1 MAPNTETTD
10 IAARQ
15 VSITR
20 TINAPRELVFEAW
33 TKPEHLIN
41 WFGPEGF
48 TNTFIETDIRVGG
61 SWRFIMHGPDG
72 TDYPN
77 LVRFTEITPPERL
90 VYLHGTGEADPD
102 PNAFEGSVTL
112 EDLGGGKTRITLT
125 NTFPTVEARDYV
137 VEHFH
142 AVEGGNQTLSKLAAY
157 VEGLS

>member
-15 VSITR
+15 ISITR

-48 TNTFIETDIRVGG
+48 TNTFIETDIRPGG
-61 SWRFIMHGPDG
+61 KWRFIMHGPDG
-72 TDYPN
+72 TNYPN
-77 LVRFTEITPPERL
+77 LVQFTEITPPERL
-90 VYLHGTGEADPD
+90 TYLHGSGEADPD
-102 PNAFEGSVTL
+102 PHAFEGSVTL
-112 EDLGGGKTRITLT
+112 DDLGGGRTRITLMS
-125 NTFPTVEARDYV
+125 TFPTVEARDYV
-137 VEHFH
+137 VEHFQ
-142 AVEGGNQTLSKLAAY
+142 AIEGGNQTLAKLAAY